1 MKSRLIKFANNTITN
16 SEYEE
21 LLREASSK
29 PEVWNQL
36 VQLQNIKAL
45 EALQSSSE
53 DIQQGKAS
61 YTRFVKT
68 KTSQNSILP
77 RIKSIYSQYSAYAAV
92 LTLFISI
99 VSTFFATKWHLQH
112 RDIGYTT
119 INVPIG
125 QRASITLPDGS
136 AVWINSNSSLS
147 YPAAFEA
154 GERRVKLI
162 GEAYFEV
169 AHQNK
174 RPFIVNAPHFE
185 TKVLGTKFNICSYPN
200 DSIAKADLIEGS
212 VALYNNDATEAAI
225 ILKPGEQ
232 AIYNHNNLLQIDQSC
247 FNANDKKS
255 GIFRFDN
262 SNMAEILRQLEN
274 YYNVSIVVNNPSILD
289 YEYTGSFIQGD
300 GVMHILKL
308 LQKIKPFSI
317 HLSEQD
323 NVITIDN

>member
-1 MKSRLIKFANNTITN
+1 MKSKLFKFANNTISK
-16 SEYEE
+16 SEYAE
-21 LLREASSK
+21 LLLEASSK
-29 PEVWNQL
+29 PEVWNEL
-36 VQLQNIKAL
+36 MQLQNIKAL
-45 EALQSSSE
+45 ETLQSNS
-53 DIQQGKAS
+53 DDLQLGKAG
-61 YTRFVKT
+61 YTRFINT

-77 RIKSIYSQYSAYAAV
+77 RIKSIYKQYSACAAV
-92 LTLFISI
+92 LALLISI
-99 VSTFFATKWHLQH
+99 GSTFFATKWHLQYKN
-112 RDIGYTT
+112 IGYTT
-119 INVPIG
+119 INVPVG

-136 AVWINSNSSLS
+136 IVWINSNSSLS
-147 YPAAFEA
+147 YPAAFKDN
-154 GERRVKLI
+154 ERKVQLI

-169 AHQNK
+169 AHQNN

-212 VALYNNDATEAAI
+212 VALYNNEATDAAI

-232 AIYNHNNLLQIDQSC
+232 AIYNRNNLLQIDQSY

-274 YYNVSIVVNNPSILD
+274 YYNVSIVVNNPMILD

>member
-1 MKSRLIKFANNTITN
+1 MKSKLIKFANNTISN
-16 SEYEE
+16 SEYAE
-21 LLREASSK
+21 LLLEASSK
-29 PEVWNQL
+29 PEVWNEL
-36 VQLQNIKAL
+36 VQLQNIKAF
-45 EALQSSSE
+45 EALQDNNE
-53 DIQQGKAS
+53 DVQQGKAS
-61 YTRFVKT
+61 YARFANT
-68 KTSQNSILP
+68 KKSQNRVLP
-77 RIKSIYSQYSAYAAV
+77 LIKSIYRQYSACAAV
-92 LTLFISI
+92 LALLISI
-99 VSTFFATKWHLQH
+99 GSTFFATKWHLQYKEV
-112 RDIGYTT
+112 GYTT
-119 INVPIG
+119 INVPVG

-147 YPAAFEA
+147 YPAAFKA
-154 GERRVKLI
+154 NERRVKLI

-212 VALYNNDATEAAI
+212 VALYTNEAKEASI

-247 FNANDKKS
+247 FNANDKKL

-262 SNMAEILRQLEN
+262 SNMADILRQLEN
-274 YYNVSIVVNNPSILD
+274 YYNVSIVVNNPTILD

>member
-1 MKSRLIKFANNTITN
+1 MKSKLIKFANNTISK
-16 SEYEE
+16 SEYAE
-21 LLREASSK
+21 LLLETSSK
-29 PEVWNQL
+29 PEIWDEL

-45 EALQSSSE
+45 ESIQSSC
-53 DIQQGKAS
+53 DDVQLGKAS
-61 YTRFVKT
+61 YTRFVNT

-77 RIKSIYSQYSAYAAV
+77 RIKSLYRQYSACAAV
-92 LTLFISI
+92 LALLISM

-112 RDIGYTT
+112 SDIGYTT
-119 INVPIG
+119 INVPVG

-212 VALYNNDATEAAI
+212 VALYNNDTKEASI

-232 AIYNHNNLLQIDQSC
+232 AIYNRNNLLQIDQSC

-262 SNMAEILRQLEN
+262 SNMTEILRQLEN

-323 NVITIDN
+323 NVITINN

>member
-21 LLREASSK
+21 LLREASAK
-29 PEVWNQL
+29 PEVWNEL
-36 VQLQNIKAL
+36 VHLQNIKAL
-45 EALQSSSE
+45 EALQSSSY
-53 DIQQGKAS
+53 DVQLGKAS

-77 RIKSIYSQYSAYAAV
+77 RIKSIYRQYSAYAAV
-92 LTLFISI
+92 LALFISMA
-99 VSTFFATKWHLQH
+99 STFFATKWYLQNK
-112 RDIGYTT
+112 DMGYTT
-119 INVPIG
+119 INVPVG

-136 AVWINSNSSLS
+136 IVWINSNSSLS

-154 GERRVKLI
+154 DERKVQLI

-169 AHQNK
+169 AHQTK
-174 RPFIVNAPHFE
+174 RPFIVCAPHFE

-200 DSIAKADLIEGS
+200 DSIAKADLIDGS
-212 VALYNNDATEAAI
+212 VALYNNEVKEASI
-225 ILKPGEQ
+225 VLKPGEQ
-232 AIYNHNNLLQIDQSC
+232 AIYKHNNLLQVKESC
-247 FNANDKKS
+247 FNVNDKKT

-262 SNMAEILRQLEN
+262 SSMSEIIRQLEN
-274 YYNVSIVVNNPSILD
+274 YYNVSIAVNNPMILD

-308 LQKIKPFSI
+308 LQKIKPLSI
-317 HLSEQD
+317 HLSQQD
-323 NVITIDN
+323 KVITIDN